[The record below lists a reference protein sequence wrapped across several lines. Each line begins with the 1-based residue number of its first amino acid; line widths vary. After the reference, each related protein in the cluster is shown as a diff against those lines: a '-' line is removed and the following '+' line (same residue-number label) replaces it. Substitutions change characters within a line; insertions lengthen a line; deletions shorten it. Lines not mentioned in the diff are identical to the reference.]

1 MEPSVR
7 TRHER
12 ILYARVVLSVA
23 LFSLFVIFDVSA
35 ALTRTMSSWAPG
47 LFGLLIGSFL
57 VMPREPLPRDWE
69 PGPDPEHN
77 DTYLDR
83 MRRIR
88 LWLTYTR
95 VAYFLCAI
103 VLLVGLPR
111 LV

>member
-1 MEPSVR
+1 MEPETR

-12 ILYARVVLSVA
+12 TLYARIVVSVA

-35 ALTRTMSSWAPG
+35 VLTRSMSSWAPA
-47 LFGLLIGSFL
+47 LLGLLIGAFL
-57 VMPREPLPRDWE
+57 IMPREPLPRDWE
-69 PGPDPEHN
+69 PGPDPQNN
-77 DTYLDR
+77 DTYLER

-88 LWLTYTR
+88 LWLTYAR

-103 VLLVGLPR
+103 VIFVGLPR